1 MDINNFIIEKKSKY
15 DFETTVETI
24 NQSAIETSW
33 KVSAIHDMQ
42 ANMANAGKDV
52 LPAKVLELCKPSI
65 SYNILNS
72 DSDRLITALMPCR
85 ISIYKKHDG
94 STYISMFD
102 PNPMKDLL
110 SINAASS
117 MTAAFADIEILLSK
131 IVD

>member
-1 MDINNFIIEKKSKY
+1 MDIRNFIIEKKSKF

-24 NQSAIETSW
+24 NQSALDTSW

-42 ANMANAGKDV
+42 ANMANAGKEV

-65 SYNILNS
+65 SYNILNT
-72 DSDRLITALMPCR
+72 DSDRFITALMPCR
-85 ISIYKKHDG
+85 ISIYNKHDG
-94 STYISMFD
+94 LTYISLFD
-102 PNPMKDLL
+102 PNPMKDML

-117 MTAAFADIEILLSK
+117 MTAAFAEIEILLSK